1 MDPLIA
7 IIPYMTVY
15 GFGRLLEERLDIKGF
30 DDISLNGFQIAG
42 PDRELRKAAFAVDAS
57 FESIDRAVSASA
69 DILVVHHGLF
79 WGHPIAISGNHYA
92 RVKRAIDGN
101 LSLFACHL
109 PLDAHPLYGNNA
121 QMAISLGMAGYDPF
135 GTFRGRTIGFK
146 GRLPFPMTVPEVARI
161 LGFSAESGTRILKFG
176 KDMVET
182 VGIISGGA
190 GDDVVQA
197 IDEGLDLFITGE
209 VPHEV
214 YSTVRESGINLLAG
228 GHYQSEVF
236 GVKALQR
243 MTEKELGIESV
254 FLDIPTGL

>member
-1 MDPLIA
+1 
-7 IIPYMTVY
+7 
-15 GFGRLLEERLDIKGF
+15 
-30 DDISLNGFQIAG
+30 
-42 PDRELRKAAFAVDAS
+42 
-57 FESIDRAVSASA
+57 
-69 DILVVHHGLF
+69 
-79 WGHPIAISGNHYA
+79 
-92 RVKRAIDGN
+92 
-101 LSLFACHL
+101 
-109 PLDAHPLYGNNA
+109 
-121 QMAISLGMAGYDPF
+121 
-135 GTFRGRTIGFK
+135 
-146 GRLPFPMTVPEVARI
+146 
-161 LGFSAESGTRILKFG
+161 
-176 KDMVET
+176 MVET